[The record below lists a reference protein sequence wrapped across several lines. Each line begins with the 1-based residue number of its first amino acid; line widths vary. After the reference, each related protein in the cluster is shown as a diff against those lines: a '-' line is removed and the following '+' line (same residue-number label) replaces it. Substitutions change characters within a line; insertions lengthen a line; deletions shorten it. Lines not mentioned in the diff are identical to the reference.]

1 MPTGYLGGQN
11 LGDILTFLRGAGK
24 GSREEARPPSG
35 CAGCGDGCGGVCWGR
50 GWCDGTA
57 AGIRVREGEGC
68 GGREVVGGWG
78 YAGRGAA
85 QLKFVQFYFSAVDGW
100 VVGKWD
106 GRGTGATEAAALGR
120 RGALRNKALYNFI
133 FPRTTTRQSGR
144 GAPAQPVKKA
154 AARDAQNGA

>member
-1 MPTGYLGGQN
+1 MRTWVDTN
-11 LGDILTFLRGAGK
+11 LGDILTFLRGSWKRVAGGGEAAFGLRGMRGWVWWSVLGEGVVRRNRRGDSGEGGGGLWWQ
-24 GSREEARPPSG
+24 GSCRG
-35 CAGCGDGCGGVCWGR
+35 MGICGR
-50 GWCDGTA
+50 GRCAIKLCT
-57 AGIRVREGEGC
+57 I
-68 GGREVVGGWG
+68 
-78 YAGRGAA
+78 
-85 QLKFVQFYFSAVDGW
+85 LFFAVDGW

>member
-1 MPTGYLGGQN
+1 MV
-11 LGDILTFLRGAGK
+11 AGK
-24 GSREEARPPSG
+24 LS
-35 CAGCGDGCGGVCWGR
+35 GDG
-50 GWCDGTA
+50 DM
-57 AGIRVREGEGC
+57 REGAL
-68 GGREVVGGWG
+68 RNKTL
-78 YAGRGAA
+78 YN
-85 QLKFVQFYFSAVDGW
+85 VQFYFSAVDGW

>member
-1 MPTGYLGGQN
+1 MVAGQ
-11 LGDILTFLRGAGK
+11 L
-24 GSREEARPPSG
+24 P
-35 CAGCGDGCGGVCWGR
+35 GDG
-50 GWCDGTA
+50 DM
-57 AGIRVREGEGC
+57 REGAL
-68 GGREVVGGWG
+68 RN
-78 YAGRGAA
+78 
-85 QLKFVQFYFSAVDGW
+85 KNFVQFYFSAVDGW

-154 AARDAQNGA
+154 AVRDAENGTRSAVLGWGL